1 MTLYRFAKQIYSN
14 DISGTGAKKL
24 GGRWNSPGLPVVYTS
39 CTISLSLLELL
50 VYHSAYEEI
59 RVNILMRI
67 EIPDI
72 PAPSLTHKSLKQNW
86 QKDIDYSRFIGNEFL
101 KSKKS
106 LLLKVPSVIIP
117 EEYNVLLNPSHPDF
131 KKVKVIKASPFQFDA
146 RLFK

>member
-67 EIPDI
+67 
-72 PAPSLTHKSLKQNW
+72 
-86 QKDIDYSRFIGNEFL
+86 
-101 KSKKS
+101 
-106 LLLKVPSVIIP
+106 
-117 EEYNVLLNPSHPDF
+117 
-131 KKVKVIKASPFQFDA
+131 
-146 RLFK
+146 